1 VDLLVEKAEGIILD
15 VWPKLQA
22 NYHDSSQSSVFRAGG
37 KDCAGMSPAP
47 GVLVPGQGSATSHG
61 DASDVII

>member
-1 VDLLVEKAEGIILD
+1 MLD

-22 NYHDSSQSSVFRAGG
+22 NYHDSSQSSFFRAGG
-37 KDCAGMSPAP
+37 KACVGMSPAP